1 MKTKFIL
8 LVAFFAL
15 FLATAVSAQNSE
27 SVPIRHMTEDFFKKP
42 AIYEVI
48 GVSRKG
54 EIINSSPNMAALITS
69 EIFAIK
75 NLDSGEFMFGESII
89 QNLETVEVNYCGD
102 MVTRR
107 VYRTEGG
114 LLLSVIAS
122 KLKDT
127 EVYAL
132 SAFDVENEHSEVMTF
147 ILRYVGEWR

>member
-27 SVPIRHMTEDFFKKP
+27 SVPIRHMTEDFFKKS
-42 AIYEVI
+42 ATYEVI
-48 GVSRKG
+48 AVVRNG
-54 EIINSSPNMAALITS
+54 EIRNIPTNMM
-69 EIFAIK
+69 AIILGNTIVIK
-75 NLDSGEFMFGESII
+75 SLDSGESIFGEKLISNI
-89 QNLETVEVNYCGD
+89 ETVEVNYCGD

-122 KLKDT
+122 KLEDT
-127 EVYAL
+127 EVYVL
-132 SAFDVENEHSEVMTF
+132 SVFDSKNEHSEVVTF
-147 ILRYVGEWR
+147 MLQ

>member
-48 GVSRKG
+48 GVSLKG

-75 NLDSGEFMFGESII
+75 NLDSGEFMFGEKLISNI
-89 QNLETVEVNYCGD
+89 ETVEVNYCGD

-122 KLKDT
+122 KLEDT
-127 EVYAL
+127 EVYVL
-132 SAFDVENEHSEVMTF
+132 SVFDSKNEHSEVMTF
-147 ILRYVGEWR
+147 ILRYVGEWK

>member
-48 GVSRKG
+48 GVSQKG
-54 EIINSSPNMAALITS
+54 EIINSNPNMAALITS

-75 NLDSGEFMFGESII
+75 NLDSGEFKFGESII

-102 MVTRR
+102 IVTRR

-132 SAFDVENEHSEVMTF
+132 SVFDVKNEHSEVMTF
-147 ILRYVGEWR
+147 ILRYVGEWK